1 MTINTIFVIG
11 FSILFFIVIQQSSYV
26 KADDFNN
33 WVFNFKKRALDQNI
47 SSETVNLIMDKVVF
61 LPKVIEYDRY
71 QPEFYEDTSTYINK
85 RVNKSKIKKGLD
97 IYTDNNLLINEIEKE
112 FSVEKELLLALM
124 GIETNF
130 GKYLG

>member
-1 MTINTIFVIG
+1 MTSCMAGI
-11 FSILFFIVIQQSSYV
+11 
-26 KADDFNN
+26 DDFNN
-33 WVFNFKKRALDQNI
+33 WVVNFKKRALDQNI

-97 IYTDNNLLINEIEKE
+97 IYKDNNLLINENINSFTLQRK
-112 FSVEKELLLALM
+112 FF
-124 GIETNF
+124 T
-130 GKYLG
+130 